1 MKMQLKNKKLR
12 FGKINF
18 DFLNK
23 KNYFIFLVSLFII
36 GLFSGI
42 LFFCLVKGSV
52 KQNILDE
59 VNNFFTLKD
68 NYNYLNILLSY
79 TKSNIFNF
87 LLIWFL
93 GISIIGIIVILFL
106 YFINAFSLGFII
118 SGIIYSYGFKGIIG
132 SICYIFPSKILYLIT
147 LLILTFFGCL
157 MGINLIRNI
166 LNKESNSNNLSV
178 FFLKYLKILFISLIF
193 AILIALFDTF
203 ITPFMIKAFT
213 FLIK

>member
-36 GLFSGI
+36 GI
-42 LFFCLVKGSV
+42 V

-118 SGIIYSYGFKGIIG
+118 SVFIYSYAFKGIIG

-166 LNKESNSNNLSV
+166 LNKENNNNLSI